1 MMNNPKLEIVY
12 SDDDEEF
19 DVVANGVVVG
29 SFNGFIQD
37 SDTLIDIRDMI
48 VAIGDQFGVEVQ
60 LTGGSK

>member
-29 SFNGFIQD
+29 SFSGFILD
-37 SDTLIDIRDMI
+37 NDTLIDIRDMI
-48 VAIGDQFGVEVQ
+48 VAIGNQFGIEVQ
-60 LTGGSK
+60 MTGRAK

>member
-1 MMNNPKLEIVY
+1 MNKPNLEIAY

-48 VAIGDQFGVEVQ
+48 VAIGNQFGIEVQ
-60 LTGGSK
+60 MTGRAK

>member
-1 MMNNPKLEIVY
+1 MNKPNLEIAY

-19 DVVANGVVVG
+19 AVVANGVVVG
-29 SFNGFIQD
+29 SINGFIQD

-60 LTGGSK
+60 LTGSSE